1 MTDPT
6 SILVQ
11 SPDGQQTLLVEPGS
25 DAALTDI
32 LRHRAIPLNTRCG
45 GKGLCDGCRCEL
57 LAGQLENI
65 ATGER
70 VRPAEHESI
79 ELLACEYRVVHNG
92 PIVIRVPQRSLLA
105 YQPQVVS
112 DFRLNIP
119 LAHDPLWHPPDK
131 PKAEQVG
138 ERSPGPVHATT
149 TPPLAAAIDIGTTT
163 VAVAIIDLTTGH
175 VLAKSSA
182 FNRQMHFGDDVLTRI
197 NLCMTDA
204 AKLTELHEAVAVGT
218 LTPLI
223 HEALD
228 AAEAPIDRLVCMTI
242 AANTTML
249 HLLAREDPSPLGLVP
264 FTPRF
269 LEHRRYA
276 AADLHL
282 PGHAEVHLLP
292 GAAAYIGADLTAGV
306 VSSGLHYDEGPSLL
320 VDVGT
325 NGEIILKH
333 KGKLHA
339 CATAAGPAFE
349 GSRLTSGMRA
359 GQGAISHINMA
370 ANPADVQFE
379 VIGNV
384 KPTGLCGSAYVDF
397 LAHARMVGLLSESGR
412 FVDGVADD
420 RLEQVPDYG
429 RSFRVATGEG
439 HKHIDI
445 SEADIASLLQAKGAI
460 GAGIVTLLQRA
471 GLEAGDVRALYLA
484 GGFGMHMDIANAIAC
499 GLLPGFAPDQV
510 QLVGNTS
517 LAGAYVTLLDRSV
530 LDEIARVSSEME
542 VVELNLDPNF
552 EMNYIDQLSLP

>member
-1 MTDPT
+1 MTEPT

-11 SPDGQQTLLVEPGS
+11 SPDGQQTLLVEPGN

-45 GKGLCDGCRCEL
+45 GKGLCEGCRCEL
-57 LAGQLENI
+57 LAGHLENM

-70 VRPAEHESI
+70 VHPAEHEAI
-79 ELLACEYRVVHNG
+79 EVLACEYRVVHNG

-112 DFRLNIP
+112 DFRLNVP
-119 LAHDPLWHPPDK
+119 LAHDPLWQPTKPHPGSD
-131 PKAEQVG
+131 A
-138 ERSPGPVHATT
+138 
-149 TPPLAAAIDIGTTT
+149 PLAAAIDIGTTT

-197 NLCMTDA
+197 NLCMTDTG
-204 AKLTELHEAVAVGT
+204 KLAELHEAVAVGT

-269 LEHRRYA
+269 LDHRHYT

-292 GAAAYIGADLTAGV
+292 GAAAYIGADLTAGI

-333 KGKLHA
+333 NGKIHA

-412 FVDGVADD
+412 FIDGVADD
-420 RLEQVPDYG
+420 RLEPVPNYG
-429 RSFRVATGEG
+429 RSFRVTTGEG
-439 HKHIDI
+439 HRHIDI

-471 GLEAGDVRALYLA
+471 GLVAGDVKTLYLA

-499 GLLPGFAPDQV
+499 GLLPGFLPDQV

-517 LAGAYVTLLDRSV
+517 LAGAYVALLDRSV
-530 LDEIARVSSEME
+530 LDEIARVSREME